1 MSSGTAEL
9 FSLFYDF
16 AVCCGFGFAAG
27 FVWQLL
33 LGKSAGSRRRI
44 TAIVIS
50 LFYGA
55 ALSLASAFFILGRT
69 GARALRWYTALG
81 LMAGIV
87 LWRLGGWPATALV
100 LSFLRRLRVRARSAL
115 SRALSAALRRLKRR
129 RSGRQR
135 AK

>member
-9 FSLFYDF
+9 CSLFYDF

-33 LGKSAGSRRRI
+33 LGKSAGSRRRAA
-44 TAIVIS
+44 AIVIS
-50 LFYGA
+50 FFYGA
-55 ALSLASAFFILGRT
+55 ALSLAAAFFILGRT
-69 GARALRWYTALG
+69 GARALRWYIVLG
-81 LMAGIV
+81 LIAGLV
-87 LWRLGGWPATALV
+87 LWRLGGWPTTALV
-100 LSFLRRLRVRARSAL
+100 LKHLRRLSRKARSAF
-115 SRALSAALRRLKRR
+115 SRAMSAALRRLKLR